1 MVMSS
6 SKEDEKKINDFI
18 ALINNPYY
26 ETGYDM
32 MYLNRRALVVGPAFD
47 QDNELTIEEE
57 KKLSPSEIIDRTIHW
72 FVYVVGLDN
81 ISKLRWP
88 YAIDAIDSPFENN
101 VVHVVPK
108 QNEDSESDTDVQHH
122 HD

>member
-1 MVMSS
+1 MVKS

-122 HD
+122 HG

>member
-1 MVMSS
+1 MMKS

-18 ALINNPYY
+18 AHINNPYY

-81 ISKLRWP
+81 ISELRWP
-88 YAIDAIDSPFENN
+88 YAIDAIDSQFENN

-122 HD
+122 HG

>member
-1 MVMSS
+1 MVKSS
-6 SKEDEKKINDFI
+6 EEDEKKINDFI

-57 KKLSPSEIIDRTIHW
+57 KKLSPSEIIDCTIHW

-81 ISKLRWP
+81 ISELRWP

-108 QNEDSESDTDVQHH
+108 QNEDSESDTDVQHRA
-122 HD
+122 

>member
-1 MVMSS
+1 MVKL

-81 ISKLRWP
+81 ISELRWP

>member
-1 MVMSS
+1 MVKS
-6 SKEDEKKINDFI
+6 SKVDEKKINDFI

>member
-1 MVMSS
+1 MVKS

-81 ISKLRWP
+81 ISELRWP

>member
-1 MVMSS
+1 MVKSS

-81 ISKLRWP
+81 ISELRWP